1 MHAASFQAPPFSCSS
16 GVLETPTGLPLPI
29 ANRAF
34 PFFQLLIECK
44 YSNRYRATYEKANRS
59 KRQLRTMDW
68 SGSFFVLA
76 SNLMVCLTCICQIST
91 ISSMFY
97 ALSELRRIV
106 MPVSLAS
113 IYRSDWSTL
122 CPSGPASRAAL
133 LAKGTGY
140 HPAKRYT

>member
-16 GVLETPTGLPLPI
+16 GVLETESPTGLPLPI

-44 YSNRYRATYEKANRS
+44 YSNRYRTTYEKANRS

-91 ISSMFY
+91 ISISSMFY
-97 ALSELRRIV
+97 ALSELQGIV

-113 IYRSDWSTL
+113 LNIPFWLVNSFSMWPGESRSEVSHKHTDQ
-122 CPSGPASRAAL
+122 R
-133 LAKGTGY
+133 
-140 HPAKRYT
+140 